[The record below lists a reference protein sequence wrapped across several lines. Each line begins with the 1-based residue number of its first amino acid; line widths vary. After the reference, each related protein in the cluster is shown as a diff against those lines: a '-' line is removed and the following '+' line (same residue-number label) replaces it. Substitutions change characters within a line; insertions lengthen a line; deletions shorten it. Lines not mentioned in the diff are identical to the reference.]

1 MKGTP
6 MALWGNALKSI
17 IFAMVMAWA
26 GIAGAMEDG
35 AMEKPEWVVIQGV
48 VLGLPDST
56 AVPGVHVLNPIRG
69 VGTTTNVDGQFAMR
83 VKAGDEIRFTAIGF
97 ESTTLTVTDSLVA
110 KEERLIIVLTDKIYD
125 LPTVEV
131 RPYATFTEFKYA
143 FLNFKDPDPP
153 LDLNLP
159 EVQAHYDPRDP
170 GEMVSVTAPGP
181 ISVLYDHFSRREKEK
196 RQYQEVLAQEEL
208 ARKAKR
214 VINPTVVKNL
224 TGIDNEE
231 EYYAFLRFCNMSNE
245 YIVHTR
251 EYEVYERLR
260 QCFAQYAMLKEQE

>member
-1 MKGTP
+1 MKGFP
-6 MALWGNALKSI
+6 MAQWGNALKSI

-26 GIAGAMEDG
+26 MVTTAQE
-35 AMEKPEWVVIQGV
+35 EPSWVVVQGV

-56 AVPGVHVLNPIRG
+56 AVPGVHVLNLTRG

-83 VKAGDEIRFTAIGF
+83 AKAGDEIRFTAIGF
-97 ESTTLTVTDSLVA
+97 ESLTLTLTDSILA
-110 KEERLIIVLTDKIYD
+110 KEEKLTIVLKDKVYD

-159 EVQAHYDPRDP
+159 AVQPYYEPRDP

-208 ARKAKR
+208 ARKAKY

-224 TGIDNEE
+224 TGIDTEE

-245 YIVHTR
+245 YIVNTL
-251 EYEVYERLR
+251 EYEVYQRLR
-260 QCFAQYAMLKEQE
+260 QCYQQYANLKE